1 MRYVVNFESQDDCF
15 EFARVLDNVNRHI
28 EFTYTIVKEESCGS
42 VFPDPMYLIETTY
55 CITLEVMPVSK
66 RSVTLRHMG
75 NGLVRVTV
83 RRSNGTILLE
93 TDTHTSEAYK
103 PTEMRNRLCGMAAA
117 FSQKVTSK
125 HAGISTDWE
134 LLAYEFESLTI
145 PVVIPVESEPKQTLT
160 YNGIDQGPVATNED
174 LSQITFTC
182 SKCGP
187 KGQLEM
193 EYEEVICR
201 TCDGYCR
208 AKYPSGRSVF
218 D

>member
-1 MRYVVNFESQDDCF
+1 MRYVVNFESQDDLS

-28 EFTYTIVKEESCGS
+28 EFTYTLNHVAEYPTWSNPSNTIEYFSVILDITPVK
-42 VFPDPMYLIETTY
+42 D
-55 CITLEVMPVSK
+55 
-66 RSVTLRHMG
+66 RSVTLKHMG
-75 NGLVRVTV
+75 DGLVRVTV

-125 HAGISTDWE
+125 HAGISTDWK

-145 PVVIPVESEPKQTLT
+145 PVVMPVESKPKQTLT
-160 YNGIDQGPVATNED
+160 YNGVDQGPVATSED
-174 LSQITFTC
+174 LSTIIYSC
-182 SKCGP
+182 SKCGD
-187 KGQLEM
+187 KAVLEQ
-193 EYEEVICR
+193 EYEDVVCR
-201 TCDGYCR
+201 LCGDYCR
-208 AKYPSGRSVF
+208 GKYPSGRGMF